1 MDKDAVSY
9 RRLYGVEQKGKRLS
23 MVPGSYIKDGPKKS
37 GKGKPL
43 AQPPES
49 SSIISSS
56 HAILRAVA
64 STAIQ
69 PLCTQESEARME
81 AWEGRSWGRSWQAG
95 CDVNRR

>member
-1 MDKDAVSY
+1 M
-9 RRLYGVEQKGKRLS
+9 EQKGKRLS

-37 GKGKPL
+37 GKGKTL

-81 AWEGRSWGRSWQAG
+81 VWEGPLLGSLLASGM
-95 CDVNRR
+95 